1 MYSDY
6 VKQATVGILMGAS
19 RVVATQQKLTPNESL
34 AVFFHSSNA
43 DSLNLMNDL
52 LRKYIQTCCDE
63 FCSVYDDVYINTT
76 ISLKE
81 GLDLNGHHYIF
92 SHFNKIFQNSR
103 SNLTPGPKHPNC
115 LAMCTSVNY
124 MPLLF
129 STIFTQYKEHCLVG
143 PRSSHDG
150 KWSEAEKNVVR
161 VILQELVQKSID
173 WLNTNK

>member
-1 MYSDY
+1 
-6 VKQATVGILMGAS
+6 
-19 RVVATQQKLTPNESL
+19 QQKLTPNESL
-34 AVFFHSSNA
+34 AVFFHPSNT
-43 DSLNLMNDL
+43 DSLNIMNDL